1 MKRIWITTV
10 IAFAPAG
17 ATFIRITQDGT
28 AAATEQW
35 AIGLGRL
42 YRR

>member
-10 IAFAPAG
+10 IAFAPAE
-17 ATFIRITQDGT
+17 AKFIHITQDGT

-35 AIGLGRL
+35 AIGLVRI